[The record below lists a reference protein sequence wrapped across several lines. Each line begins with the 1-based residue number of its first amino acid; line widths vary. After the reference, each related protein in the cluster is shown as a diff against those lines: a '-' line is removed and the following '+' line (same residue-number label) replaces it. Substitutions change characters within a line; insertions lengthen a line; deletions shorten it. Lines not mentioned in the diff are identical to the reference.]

1 MKMADYQTAL
11 YGLFVIIAVGVIQF
25 MINQFMNK
33 KASLEK
39 EKIDSIL
46 SKITEIGIKLDALS
60 LSLNRHETEIEVIKE
75 KIKYLERKCDEYEKH
90 NNK

>member
-1 MKMADYQTAL
+1 MADYQTAL
-11 YGLFVIIAVGVIQF
+11 FGVFVIIAVGLVQF

-33 KASLEK
+33 KATLEK

-46 SKITEIGIKLDALS
+46 FKITEIGMKLDALS

-75 KIKYLERKCDEYEKH
+75 KIKHLEEKCKDYEKYH
-90 NNK
+90 K

>member
-1 MKMADYQTAL
+1 MADYQTAL
-11 YGLFVIIAVGVIQF
+11 YGLFVIIAVGVVQF

-33 KASLEK
+33 KAQLEK

-46 SKITEIGIKLDALS
+46 AKITEIGNKIDILWG
-60 LSLNRHETEIEVIKE
+60 SLNRHETEIEIIKE

-90 NNK
+90 TK